1 MKKNQIYFGLLI
13 LALIVTIVWTSMG
26 LLGVNRVEKTYTV
39 SVIVNDSNN
48 DRWIAMR
55 EGLEQA
61 AKDNSIQLNYV
72 STGVLSNEEEEKTLI
87 EREVEN
93 GADGIVVQLVSSEDT
108 YAVFEKIDP
117 SIPVMLLETDAV
129 SEGVYSVTAPD
140 NLWIGEALAQTVLD
154 DYGTSISDRK
164 IGILCGNQ
172 NQLSMQQRLGS
183 VQKILKD
190 KNIEPAWVLSD
201 IGEDLSAAL
210 ITKQAEDPVDILITL
225 GNTETETAVDYL
237 QADTSYKKTFAIYG
251 EGCSEKAV
259 YYLDRDVIKTL
270 VVPNEFNM
278 GYQSVHAIAKQLQYR
293 LSGSESTT
301 VGSLVINKQNLYDEE
316 NQKILFPIVQ

>member
-1 MKKNQIYFGLLI
+1 M
-13 LALIVTIVWTSMG
+13 
-26 LLGVNRVEKTYTV
+26 
-39 SVIVNDSNN
+39 
-48 DRWIAMR
+48 
-55 EGLEQA
+55 
-61 AKDNSIQLNYV
+61 
-72 STGVLSNEEEEKTLI
+72 
-87 EREVEN
+87 
-93 GADGIVVQLVSSEDT
+93 
-108 YAVFEKIDP
+108 
-117 SIPVMLLETDAV
+117 
-129 SEGVYSVTAPD
+129 
-140 NLWIGEALAQTVLD
+140 
-154 DYGTSISDRK
+154 
-164 IGILCGNQ
+164 
-172 NQLSMQQRLGS
+172 
-183 VQKILKD
+183 
-190 KNIEPAWVLSD
+190 
-201 IGEDLSAAL
+201 
-210 ITKQAEDPVDILITL
+210 DILITL